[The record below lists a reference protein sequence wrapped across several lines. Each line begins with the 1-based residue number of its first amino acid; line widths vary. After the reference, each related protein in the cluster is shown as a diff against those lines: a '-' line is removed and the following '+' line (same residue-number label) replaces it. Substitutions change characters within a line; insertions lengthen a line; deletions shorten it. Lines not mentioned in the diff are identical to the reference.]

1 MRRGRV
7 KQRGGYSGGD
17 RGGYGRGGMP
27 GAHQRNGGPVPYDD
41 PMAPKIESTRSE
53 ADRVDR
59 VEKLRENIPTSICAS
74 AWVTLWFL
82 GDYLRRARV
91 SVI

>member
-1 MRRGRV
+1 MYLDGFGDLTE
-7 KQRGGYSGGD
+7 KLHAPSGGYSGGD

-27 GAHQRNGGPVPYDD
+27 GARQRNGGPVPYDD

-59 VEKLRENIPTSICAS
+59 VENTSES
-74 AWVTLWFL
+74 FERTFQFP
-82 GDYLRRARV
+82 RV
-91 SVI
+91 